1 MLEKIIKVMVVMPHP
16 DDAEFGCAGT
26 VARWV
31 REGREVIYV
40 VCTNGDKGSSDP
52 NMTSPALAEI
62 RHNEQ
67 LEAAKIL
74 GVKEVIFL
82 DYPDGGLED
91 TPEFRGDLVRLIRK
105 FRPDVVMTNDP
116 YRKYMSHRDHRIT
129 GSVTLDAVYP
139 YCRDRL
145 FYPEHEA
152 EGLKP
157 HYVREIFIW
166 GSEDADTFIDV
177 SETFDLKIAALSCH
191 NSQLGQRIDM
201 LKPRMKERAEKM
213 GLAHG
218 VPMAEAFHRIVMPG

>member
-1 MLEKIIKVMVVMPHP
+1 MPEKVIKVMVVMPHP

-31 REGREVIYV
+31 REGREIIYV

-52 NMTSPALAEI
+52 DMTSPRLAEI
-62 RHNEQ
+62 RRKEQ
-67 LEAAKIL
+67 LAAANVL
-74 GVKEVIFL
+74 GVKEVFFL

-91 TPEFRGDLVRLIRK
+91 TPEFRERLVKIIRT

-116 YRKYMSHRDHRIT
+116 YRKYMSHRDHRVT
-129 GSVTLDAVYP
+129 GTVTLDAVYP

-145 FYPEHEA
+145 FYPQHEA

-157 HYVREIFIW
+157 HYVKEIFIW
-166 GSEDADTFIDV
+166 GAEDADTFLDI

-191 NSQLGQRIDM
+191 ASQLAGRIEM

-213 GLAHG
+213 GQAHG
-218 VPMAEAFHRIVMPG
+218 VPMAESFHRIVLPG